1 MRSDRRQHARIA
13 VSRPCKMLRVSTQ
26 RYESAVTTNV
36 SVGGALMEIAAGRE
50 FSAGEELLIA
60 IAWND
65 AAVVRSNEMIRAE
78 VVRSLRGPSGRQMV
92 ALRFTQEVRNAMAA

>member
-1 MRSDRRQHARIA
+1 
-13 VSRPCKMLRVSTQ
+13 MLRVSTQ